1 MASVTNQEARKS
13 KQQYNKIDKTYQQN
27 NEHTRKLGGKI
38 RKM

>member
-13 KQQYNKIDKTYQQN
+13 KQQYNKIDTTNQPN

>member
-13 KQQYNKIDKTYQQN
+13 KQYNKIDTTYQPN